1 MWPRVFA
8 FVCICIIKFIPDRVL
23 CFSKALSSLYL
34 KLPVKLCVL
43 ETSPLI
49 CPLANV
55 DIACEILK
63 VPVFVGRVF
72 FILIRNLDLQND
84 MSKEISQFYHY
95 YYYSLRIA
103 SVLKVELLGNPLL
116 YVFVSFFGP
125 DRAERSIAFQ
135 SDFELTDQ

>member
-1 MWPRVFA
+1 MWM
-8 FVCICIIKFIPDRVL
+8 
-23 CFSKALSSLYL
+23 
-34 KLPVKLCVL
+34 
-43 ETSPLI
+43 
-49 CPLANV
+49 
-55 DIACEILK
+55 IACEILK

-103 SVLKVELLGNPLL
+103 SVLKVEWLGNPLSL

-125 DRAERSIAFQ
+125 GRAERSIAFL